1 MTPEGFS
8 VVILSKQA
16 LHSGIVASE
25 AVWDGAIAE
34 VCLAP
39 SAAEQFQELPNVFLE
54 KVVAKPN
61 NVCYV
66 LLNFRVQRI

>member
-1 MTPEGFS
+1 
-8 VVILSKQA
+8 VVIPCKQA

-39 SAAEQFQELPNVFLE
+39 SVAKQSQELPYVFSK

-61 NVCYV
+61 NACYV
-66 LLNFRVQRI
+66 LLNFRVNII